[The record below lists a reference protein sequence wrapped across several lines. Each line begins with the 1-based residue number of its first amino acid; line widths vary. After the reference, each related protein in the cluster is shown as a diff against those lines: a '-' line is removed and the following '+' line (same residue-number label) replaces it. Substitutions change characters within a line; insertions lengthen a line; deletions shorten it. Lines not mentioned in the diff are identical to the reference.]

1 MTFQPSSFRDDDDAL
16 REQVLADR
24 LAALARVR
32 RAQKRG
38 RAG

>member
-1 MTFQPSSFRDDDDAL
+1 MTLQPTFPDDDTVL

-24 LAALARVR
+24 LAALAQVR

-38 RAG
+38 HAG